1 MVNYNR
7 LAGKLKED
15 LAVFSQKISRE
26 MKCPVKKFIL
36 QMLYGILESNKVH
49 LSEIARS
56 LEENTSL
63 KKTIDRLSKNLSSFD
78 GKENIMEN
86 YIQLVKKEIN
96 EKSSV
101 IIIDNSDITKPCS
114 KKMEALSDV
123 RDGSTGEIKK
133 GYLTIEAAVLSKGS
147 KMSLPVYEKVFSA
160 TEKTF
165 LSETDENLKCL
176 HYLSANFRKTCVRT
190 LDRGFDAKDYYRYFL
205 DRDEKFIIRVKKNR
219 HIIYKNKTCN
229 IMDVAKKYKGNY
241 CMDFM
246 DKRGKKIQC
255 KISYIPV
262 KLCAFPQKDLVL
274 VAVYGFGKNPMLLL
288 TNMEIHKTSQK
299 KELCIIVTKVYL
311 MRWRIEEYFRF
322 KNHQFNFEDLRVMSL
337 NSIRNLNFFATLAV
351 GYLGIF
357 YSENNGSPFMDRVF
371 ECSKR
376 IYKIPKFV
384 FYAMGYAFE
393 LIFSKTS
400 SGIMNYF
407 RKEVPL
413 CCQFPSNHF
422 KNGAC

>member
-15 LAVFSQKISRE
+15 LTGFSEKISKG
-26 MKCPVKKFIL
+26 MKYPAKKFIL
-36 QMLYGILESNKVH
+36 QMVYGILESNTVH

-56 LEENTSL
+56 LEEKTSL
-63 KKTIDRLSKNLSSFD
+63 KKTMDRLSRNLSLFN
-78 GKENIMEN
+78 GKENITKN
-86 YIQLVKKEIN
+86 YTRLVKKESN

-101 IIIDNSDITKPCS
+101 IIIDNSDITKTYS

-133 GYLTIEAAVLSKGS
+133 GYLTIEAAVLSNGS
-147 KMSLPVYEKVFSA
+147 KMPLPVYEKVFSVA
-160 TEKTF
+160 EKGF

-176 HYLSANFRKTCVRT
+176 HYLSANFKKTCVRT

-205 DRDEKFIIRVKKNR
+205 ERDEKFIIRVKENR
-219 HIIYKNKTCN
+219 NIIYKNKTCN

-241 CMDFM
+241 CMGFTD
-246 DKRGKKIQC
+246 RNGKKIQC
-255 KISYIPV
+255 KISDIPV
-262 KLCAFPQKDLVL
+262 RLCAFPQKDLVL
-274 VAVYGFGKNPMLLL
+274 VVVYGFGKNPMLLL
-288 TNMEIHKTSQK
+288 TNMEIQETSQK
-299 KELCIIVTKVYL
+299 KKLCIIVTKVYL

-322 KNHQFNFEDLRVMSL
+322 KNQQFNFEDLRVMSL

-357 YSENNGSPFMDRVF
+357 YSENNGSPFMDKIF

-384 FYAMGYAFE
+384 FYAMGYAFKQ
-393 LIFSKTS
+393 IFSKTS

-407 RKEVPL
+407 RKQALL
-413 CCQFPSNHF
+413 CCQFPVNHI
-422 KNGAC
+422 KNGA

>member
-1 MVNYNR
+1 MINYNR

-15 LAVFSQKISRE
+15 LAVFSQKISKG
-26 MKCPVKKFIL
+26 MKCPAKKFIL

-78 GKENIMEN
+78 GKENIMKN

-101 IIIDNSDITKPCS
+101 IVIDNSDITKPCS

-133 GYLTIEAAVLSKGS
+133 GYLSIEAAVLSKEN
-147 KMSLPVYEKVFSA
+147 KMPLPVYEKVFSA
-160 TEKTF
+160 AEKTF

-176 HYLSANFRKTCVRT
+176 GFLSANFKKTCIRT

-205 DRDEKFIIRVKKNR
+205 ERDEKFIIRVKKNR
-219 HIIYKNKTCN
+219 DIIYKNKTGN
-229 IMDVAKKYKGNY
+229 IMEAANKYKGNY
-241 CMDFM
+241 CMNFTG
-246 DKRGKKIQC
+246 RHGKKIQC

-262 KLCAFPQKDLVL
+262 KLCAFPEKDLVL

-288 TNMEIHKTSQK
+288 TNLEVHETAQK
-299 KELCIIVTKVYL
+299 KKLCIIVAKIYL

-322 KNHQFNFEDLRVMSL
+322 KNQQFNFEDLRVMSL
-337 NSIRNLNFFATLAV
+337 NSIRNLNLFATLAV

-357 YSENNGSPFMDRVF
+357 YSENNGSPFMNKVF

-376 IYKIPKFV
+376 IYKIPEFV
-384 FYAMGYAFE
+384 FYATGYAFKQ
-393 LIFSKTS
+393 IFSKTS
-400 SGIMNYF
+400 SGIIKYF
-407 RKEVPL
+407 RKQALL
-413 CCQFPSNHF
+413 CRQFHANCI
-422 KNGAC
+422 KNKV

>member
-7 LAGKLKED
+7 VAGKLKED
-15 LAVFSQKISRE
+15 LAVFSQKISKG
-26 MKCPVKKFIL
+26 MKCPAKKFIL
-36 QMLYGILESNKVH
+36 QMLYGILETNKVH

-56 LEENTSL
+56 LEENINL

-78 GKENIMEN
+78 GKENIMKN
-86 YIQLVKKEIN
+86 YIQFMKKEIN

-101 IIIDNSDITKPCS
+101 IIIDNSDITKQYS

-133 GYLTIEAAVLSKGS
+133 GYLTIEAAVLLNGS
-147 KMSLPVYEKVFSA
+147 KMPLPVYEKVFSA
-160 TEKTF
+160 AEKGF

-176 HYLSANFRKTCVRT
+176 HSLSGNFRKTSVRT

-205 DRDEKFIIRVKKNR
+205 ERDEKFIIRVKKNR
-219 HIIYKNKTCN
+219 DVIYKNKTCN

-241 CMDFM
+241 CMGFTD
-246 DKRGKKIQC
+246 RNGKTIQC

-262 KLCAFPQKDLVL
+262 KLCAFPEKELVL

-288 TNMEIHKTSQK
+288 TNLEIYGTSQK
-299 KELCIIVTKVYL
+299 KRLCIIVTKVYL

-322 KNHQFNFEDLRVMSL
+322 KNQQFNFEDLRVMSL
-337 NSIRNLNFFATLAV
+337 KSIRNINFFATLAV

-393 LIFSKTS
+393 RIFSKTS
-400 SGIMNYF
+400 SGIVDYF
-407 RKEVPL
+407 RKQAMP
-413 CCQFPSNHF
+413 CHQFPDNCI
-422 KNGAC
+422 KNGA

>member
-1 MVNYNR
+1 MDFYFVE
-7 LAGKLKED
+7 LTL
-15 LAVFSQKISRE
+15 
-26 MKCPVKKFIL
+26 
-36 QMLYGILESNKVH
+36 H

-56 LEENTSL
+56 LEENINL

-78 GKENIMEN
+78 GKENIMKN
-86 YIQLVKKEIN
+86 YIQFMKKEIN

-101 IIIDNSDITKPCS
+101 IIIDNSDITKQYS

-133 GYLTIEAAVLSKGS
+133 GYLTIEAAVLSNGS
-147 KMSLPVYEKVFSA
+147 KMPLSVYEKS
-160 TEKTF
+160 F

-176 HYLSANFRKTCVRT
+176 HSLSENFRKTCVRT

-219 HIIYKNKTCN
+219 DIIYKNKTCN

-241 CMDFM
+241 CMGFTD
-246 DKRGKKIQC
+246 RHGKKIQC

-262 KLCAFPQKDLVL
+262 RLCEFPQKDFVL

-288 TNMEIHKTSQK
+288 TNMEIQETSQK
-299 KELCIIVTKVYL
+299 KKLCIIVTKVYL

-322 KNHQFNFEDLRVMSL
+322 KNQQFNFEDLRVMSL
-337 NSIRNLNFFATLAV
+337 NSIRNLDFFATLAV

-357 YSENNGSPFMDRVF
+357 YSGNNGSLFMDRVF

-393 LIFSKTS
+393 RIFSKTS

-407 RKEVPL
+407 RKQTLP
-413 CCQFPSNHF
+413 CHQFPTNRI
-422 KNGAC
+422 KNGA

>member
-15 LAVFSQKISRE
+15 LTGFSEKISKG
-26 MKCPVKKFIL
+26 MKYPAKKFIL
-36 QMLYGILESNKVH
+36 QMVYGILESNTVH

-56 LEENTSL
+56 LEEKTSL
-63 KKTIDRLSKNLSSFD
+63 KKTMDRLSRNLSLFN
-78 GKENIMEN
+78 GKENITKN
-86 YIQLVKKEIN
+86 YTRLVKKESN

-101 IIIDNSDITKPCS
+101 IIIDNSDITKTYS

-133 GYLTIEAAVLSKGS
+133 GYLTIEAAVLSNGS
-147 KMSLPVYEKVFSA
+147 KMPLPVYEKVFSVA
-160 TEKTF
+160 EKGF

-176 HYLSANFRKTCVRT
+176 HYLSANFKKTCVRT

-205 DRDEKFIIRVKKNR
+205 ERDEKFIIRVKENR
-219 HIIYKNKTCN
+219 NIIYKNKTCN

-241 CMDFM
+241 CMGFTD
-246 DKRGKKIQC
+246 RNGKKIQC

-262 KLCAFPQKDLVL
+262 RLCAFPQKDLVL
-274 VAVYGFGKNPMLLL
+274 VVVYGFGKNPMLLL
-288 TNMEIHKTSQK
+288 TNMEIQETSQK
-299 KELCIIVTKVYL
+299 KKLCIIVTKVYL

-322 KNHQFNFEDLRVMSL
+322 KNQQFNFEDLRVMSL

-357 YSENNGSPFMDRVF
+357 YSENNGSPFMDKIF

-384 FYAMGYAFE
+384 FYAMGYAFKQ
-393 LIFSKTS
+393 IFSKTS

-407 RKEVPL
+407 RKQALL
-413 CCQFPSNHF
+413 CCQFPVNHI
-422 KNGAC
+422 KNGA

>member
-7 LAGKLKED
+7 VAGKLKED
-15 LAVFSQKISRE
+15 LAVFSQKISKG
-26 MKCPVKKFIL
+26 MKCPAKKFIL

-63 KKTIDRLSKNLSSFD
+63 KKTIDRLSKNLFSFD
-78 GKENIMEN
+78 GKENIMKN
-86 YIQLVKKEIN
+86 YIKLVKKEIN
-96 EKSSV
+96 EKNCV
-101 IIIDNSDITKPCS
+101 IVIDNSDITKPYS

-133 GYLTIEAAVLSKGS
+133 GYLTIEAAVLSKGN
-147 KMSLPVYEKVFSA
+147 KMPLPVYEKVFSVS
-160 TEKTF
+160 EKGF

-176 HYLSANFRKTCVRT
+176 HYLSANFKKTCIRT

-205 DRDEKFIIRVKKNR
+205 KRDEKFIIRVKKNR
-219 HIIYKNKTCN
+219 DIIYKNKTCN

-241 CMDFM
+241 CMGFTD
-246 DKRGKKIQC
+246 RHGKKIQC

-262 KLCAFPQKDLVL
+262 RLCAFPQKDLVL

-288 TNMEIHKTSQK
+288 TNMEIQEISLK
-299 KELCIIVTKVYL
+299 KKLCIIVTKIYL

-322 KNHQFNFEDLRVMSL
+322 KNQQFNFEDLRVMSL
-337 NSIRNLNFFATLAV
+337 NSIRNLNFFATLVV

-357 YSENNGSPFMDRVF
+357 YSRNSGSPFMDKIF

-393 LIFSKTS
+393 RIFSKTS
-400 SGIMNYF
+400 SGIVDYF
-407 RKEVPL
+407 RKQAMP
-413 CCQFPSNHF
+413 CHQFPDNCI
-422 KNGAC
+422 KNGA

>member
-15 LAVFSQKISRE
+15 LTGFSEKISKG
-26 MKCPVKKFIL
+26 MKYPAKKFIL
-36 QMLYGILESNKVH
+36 QMVYGILESNTVH

-56 LEENTSL
+56 LEEKTSL
-63 KKTIDRLSKNLSSFD
+63 KKTMDRLSRNLSLFN
-78 GKENIMEN
+78 GKENITKN
-86 YIQLVKKEIN
+86 YTRLVKKESN

-101 IIIDNSDITKPCS
+101 IIIDNSDITKTYS

-133 GYLTIEAAVLSKGS
+133 GYLTIEAAVLSNGS
-147 KMSLPVYEKVFSA
+147 KMPLPVYEKVFSVA
-160 TEKTF
+160 EKGF

-176 HYLSANFRKTCVRT
+176 HYLSANFKKTCVRT

-205 DRDEKFIIRVKKNR
+205 ERDEKFIIRVKENR
-219 HIIYKNKTCN
+219 NIIYKNKTCN

-241 CMDFM
+241 CMGFTD
-246 DKRGKKIQC
+246 RNGKKIQC

-262 KLCAFPQKDLVL
+262 RLCAFPKKDLVL
-274 VAVYGFGKNPMLLL
+274 VVVYGFGKNPMLLL
-288 TNMEIHKTSQK
+288 TNMEIQETSQK
-299 KELCIIVTKVYL
+299 KKLCIIVTKVYL

-322 KNHQFNFEDLRVMSL
+322 KNQQFNFEDLRVMSL

-357 YSENNGSPFMDRVF
+357 YSENNGSPFMDKIF

-384 FYAMGYAFE
+384 FYAMGYAFKQ
-393 LIFSKTS
+393 IFSKTS

-407 RKEVPL
+407 RKQALL
-413 CCQFPSNHF
+413 CCQFPVNHI
-422 KNGAC
+422 KNGA

>member
-15 LAVFSQKISRE
+15 LAVFSQKISKG
-26 MKCPVKKFIL
+26 MKCPAKKFIS
-36 QMLYGILESNKVH
+36 QMLYGILQSNKVH
-49 LSEIARS
+49 LSGIARS
-56 LEENTSL
+56 LEESINL
-63 KKTIDRLSKNLSSFD
+63 KKTIDRLSRNLSSFN
-78 GKENIMEN
+78 GKENIMKN
-86 YIQLVKKEIN
+86 YMQLLKREIN
-96 EKSSV
+96 EKSPV
-101 IIIDNSDITKPCS
+101 IAIDNSDITKPYS

-147 KMSLPVYEKVFSA
+147 KMPLPVYEKVFSS

-176 HYLSANFRKTCVRT
+176 DYLSANFRKTCVRT

-205 DRDEKFIIRVKKNR
+205 ERDEKFIIRVKKNR
-219 HIIYKNKTCN
+219 DIIYKNKTCN

-241 CMDFM
+241 CMGFT

-255 KISYIPV
+255 KISCIPV
-262 KLCAFPQKDLVL
+262 KLCTFPQKDLVL

-288 TNMEIHKTSQK
+288 TNMEIQETSQK
-299 KELCIIVTKVYL
+299 KNLCIIVVKVYL

-322 KNHQFNFEDLRVMSL
+322 KNQQFNFEDLRVMSL
-337 NSIRNLNFFATLAV
+337 NSIRNLDFFATMAV

-384 FYAMGYAFE
+384 FYAMEYAFKR
-393 LIFSKTS
+393 IFSKTS
-400 SGIMNYF
+400 SGIMDYF
-407 RKEVPL
+407 RKQALP
-413 CCQFPSNHF
+413 CHQFPANCIKS
-422 KNGAC
+422 GA

>member
-15 LAVFSQKISRE
+15 LAVFSQKISKG
-26 MKCPVKKFIL
+26 MKCPAKKFIL

-63 KKTIDRLSKNLSSFD
+63 KKTIDRLSKNLFSFD
-78 GKENIMEN
+78 GKENIMKN
-86 YIQLVKKEIN
+86 YINLVKKEIN
-96 EKSSV
+96 EKSCV
-101 IIIDNSDITKPCS
+101 IVIDNSDITKPYS

-133 GYLTIEAAVLSKGS
+133 GYLTIEAAVLSKGN
-147 KMSLPVYEKVFSA
+147 KMPLPVYEKVFSVS
-160 TEKTF
+160 EKGF

-176 HYLSANFRKTCVRT
+176 HYLSANFKKTCIRT

-205 DRDEKFIIRVKKNR
+205 KRDEKFIIRVKKNR
-219 HIIYKNKTCN
+219 DIIYKNKTCN

-241 CMDFM
+241 CMGFTD
-246 DKRGKKIQC
+246 RHGKKIQC

-262 KLCAFPQKDLVL
+262 RLCAFPQKDLVL

-288 TNMEIHKTSQK
+288 TNIEIQEAPLK
-299 KELCIIVTKVYL
+299 KKLCIIVTKVYL

-322 KNHQFNFEDLRVMSL
+322 KNQQFNFEDLRVMSL
-337 NSIRNLNFFATLAV
+337 KSIRNINFFATLAV

-393 LIFSKTS
+393 RIFSKTS
-400 SGIMNYF
+400 SGIVDYF
-407 RKEVPL
+407 RKQAMP
-413 CCQFPSNHF
+413 CHQFPDNCI
-422 KNGAC
+422 KNGA

>member
-15 LAVFSQKISRE
+15 LAVFSQKISKG
-26 MKCPVKKFIL
+26 MKCPAKKFIL

-49 LSEIARS
+49 LSGIARS

-63 KKTIDRLSKNLSSFD
+63 KKTIDRLSRNLSSFGD
-78 GKENIMEN
+78 KENIMKN
-86 YIQLVKKEIN
+86 YIKLVKKEIN

-101 IIIDNSDITKPCS
+101 IIIDNSDITKPYS

-133 GYLTIEAAVLSKGS
+133 GYLTIEAAVLSKGN
-147 KMSLPVYEKVFSA
+147 KMPLPVYEKVFSVS
-160 TEKTF
+160 EKGF

-176 HYLSANFRKTCVRT
+176 EFLSANFRKTSVRT

-205 DRDEKFIIRVKKNR
+205 ERDEKFIIRVKKNR
-219 HIIYKNKTCN
+219 DIIYKNKTCN

-241 CMDFM
+241 CMGFTD
-246 DKRGKKIQC
+246 RHGKKIQC

-262 KLCAFPQKDLVL
+262 RLCAFPQKDLVL

-288 TNMEIHKTSQK
+288 TNMEIQEISLK
-299 KELCIIVTKVYL
+299 KKLCIIVTKIYL

-322 KNHQFNFEDLRVMSL
+322 KNQQFNFEDLRVMSL
-337 NSIRNLNFFATLAV
+337 KSIRNINFFATLAV

-384 FYAMGYAFE
+384 FYAIGYAFKQ
-393 LIFSKTS
+393 IFSKTS
-400 SGIMNYF
+400 SGIMDYF
-407 RKEVPL
+407 RKHALP
-413 CCQFPSNHF
+413 CHQFPANHI
-422 KNGAC
+422 KNGA

>member
-1 MVNYNR
+1 MINYNR

-15 LAVFSQKISRE
+15 LAVFSEKISKG

-49 LSEIARS
+49 LSGIARS

-63 KKTIDRLSKNLSSFD
+63 KKTIDRLSKNLFSFD
-78 GKENIMEN
+78 GKENIMKN
-86 YIQLVKKEIN
+86 YINLVKKEIN
-96 EKSSV
+96 EKSCV
-101 IIIDNSDITKPCS
+101 IVIDNSDITKPYS

-133 GYLTIEAAVLSKGS
+133 GYLTIEAAVLSKGN
-147 KMSLPVYEKVFSA
+147 KMPLPVYEKVFSVS
-160 TEKTF
+160 EKGF

-176 HYLSANFRKTCVRT
+176 HYLSANFKKTCVRT

-205 DRDEKFIIRVKKNR
+205 ERDEKFIIRAKKNR
-219 HIIYKNKTCN
+219 DVIYKNKTCN

-241 CMDFM
+241 CMGFT

-288 TNMEIHKTSQK
+288 TNLEIQETSQK
-299 KELCIIVTKVYL
+299 KKLCIIVAKVYL

-322 KNHQFNFEDLRVMSL
+322 KNQQFNFEDLRVMSL
-337 NSIRNLNFFATLAV
+337 KSIRNINFFATLAV

-393 LIFSKTS
+393 RIFSKTS

-407 RKEVPL
+407 RKQALL
-413 CCQFPSNHF
+413 CCQFPVNYI
-422 KNGAC
+422 KNGA

>member
-1 MVNYNR
+1 MDFYFVE
-7 LAGKLKED
+7 LTL
-15 LAVFSQKISRE
+15 
-26 MKCPVKKFIL
+26 
-36 QMLYGILESNKVH
+36 H

-56 LEENTSL
+56 LEENINL

-78 GKENIMEN
+78 GKENIMKN
-86 YIQLVKKEIN
+86 YIQFMKKEIN

-101 IIIDNSDITKPCS
+101 IIIDNSDITKQYS

-133 GYLTIEAAVLSKGS
+133 GYLTIEAAVLSNGS
-147 KMSLPVYEKVFSA
+147 KMPLSVYEKS
-160 TEKTF
+160 F

-176 HYLSANFRKTCVRT
+176 HSLSENFRKTCVRT

-219 HIIYKNKTCN
+219 DIIYKNKTCN

-241 CMDFM
+241 CMGFTD
-246 DKRGKKIQC
+246 RHGKKIQC

-262 KLCAFPQKDLVL
+262 RLCEFPQKDFVL

-288 TNMEIHKTSQK
+288 TNMEIQETLQK
-299 KELCIIVTKVYL
+299 KKLCIIVTKVYL

-322 KNHQFNFEDLRVMSL
+322 KKQQFNFEDLRVMSL

-357 YSENNGSPFMDRVF
+357 YSGNNGSLFMDRVF

-393 LIFSKTS
+393 RIFSKTS

-407 RKEVPL
+407 RKQTLP
-413 CCQFPSNHF
+413 CHQFPTNRI
-422 KNGAC
+422 KNGA

>member
-15 LAVFSQKISRE
+15 LTGFSEKISKG
-26 MKCPVKKFIL
+26 MKYPAKKFIL
-36 QMLYGILESNKVH
+36 QMVYGILESNTVH

-56 LEENTSL
+56 LEEKTSL
-63 KKTIDRLSKNLSSFD
+63 KKTIDRLSRNLSLFN
-78 GKENIMEN
+78 GKENITKN
-86 YIQLVKKEIN
+86 YTKLVKKEIN

-101 IIIDNSDITKPCS
+101 IIIDNSDITKTYS

-133 GYLTIEAAVLSKGS
+133 GYLTIEAAVLSNGS
-147 KMSLPVYEKVFSA
+147 KMPLPVYEKVFSVA
-160 TEKTF
+160 EKGF

-205 DRDEKFIIRVKKNR
+205 ERDEKFIIRVKKNR
-219 HIIYKNKTCN
+219 DVIYKNKTCN

-241 CMDFM
+241 CMGFTD
-246 DKRGKKIQC
+246 RHGKKIQC

-262 KLCAFPQKDLVL
+262 RLCAFPQKDLVL

-288 TNMEIHKTSQK
+288 TNMEIQEISLK
-299 KELCIIVTKVYL
+299 KKLCIIVTKIYL

-322 KNHQFNFEDLRVMSL
+322 KNQQFNFEDLRVMSL

-357 YSENNGSPFMDRVF
+357 YSENNGSPFMDKIF

-384 FYAMGYAFE
+384 FYAMGYAFKQ
-393 LIFSKTS
+393 IFSKTS

-407 RKEVPL
+407 RKQALL
-413 CCQFPSNHF
+413 CCQFPVNHI
-422 KNGAC
+422 KNGA

>member
-1 MVNYNR
+1 MDFYFVE
-7 LAGKLKED
+7 LTL
-15 LAVFSQKISRE
+15 
-26 MKCPVKKFIL
+26 
-36 QMLYGILESNKVH
+36 H

-56 LEENTSL
+56 LEENINL
-63 KKTIDRLSKNLSSFD
+63 KKTIDRLSKNLSCFD
-78 GKENIMEN
+78 GKENIMKN
-86 YIQLVKKEIN
+86 YIQIVKKEIN

-101 IIIDNSDITKPCS
+101 IIIDNSDITKQYS

-133 GYLTIEAAVLSKGS
+133 GYLTIEAAVLSNGS
-147 KMSLPVYEKVFSA
+147 KMPLSVYEKS
-160 TEKTF
+160 F

-176 HYLSANFRKTCVRT
+176 HSLSENFRKTCVRT

-219 HIIYKNKTCN
+219 DIIYKNKTCN

-241 CMDFM
+241 CMGFTD
-246 DKRGKKIQC
+246 RHGKKIQC

-262 KLCAFPQKDLVL
+262 KLCAFPEKDLVL

-288 TNMEIHKTSQK
+288 TNMEIQEISLK
-299 KELCIIVTKVYL
+299 KKLCIIVTKVYL

-322 KNHQFNFEDLRVMSL
+322 KNQQFNFEDLRVMSL

-357 YSENNGSPFMDRVF
+357 YSGNNGSPFMDRVF

-393 LIFSKTS
+393 RIFSKTS

-407 RKEVPL
+407 RKQTLP
-413 CCQFPSNHF
+413 CHQFPTNRI
-422 KNGAC
+422 KNGA

>member
-1 MVNYNR
+1 M
-7 LAGKLKED
+7 
-15 LAVFSQKISRE
+15 
-26 MKCPVKKFIL
+26 
-36 QMLYGILESNKVH
+36 
-49 LSEIARS
+49 
-56 LEENTSL
+56 
-63 KKTIDRLSKNLSSFD
+63 
-78 GKENIMEN
+78 
-86 YIQLVKKEIN
+86 KKEIN
-96 EKSSV
+96 EKGSV
-101 IIIDNSDITKPCS
+101 IVIDNSDITKPYS

-123 RDGSTGEIKK
+123 RDGSTDEIKK

-147 KMSLPVYEKVFSA
+147 KMPLPVYEKVFSVS
-160 TEKTF
+160 EKGF

-176 HYLSANFRKTCVRT
+176 HHLSANFRKTCVRT

-219 HIIYKNKTCN
+219 DIIYKNKTCN

-241 CMDFM
+241 CMGFTD
-246 DKRGKKIQC
+246 RHGKKIQC

-262 KLCAFPQKDLVL
+262 KLCAFPEKDLVL

-288 TNMEIHKTSQK
+288 TNMEIQETLQK
-299 KELCIIVTKVYL
+299 KKLCIIVTKVYL

-322 KNHQFNFEDLRVMSL
+322 KNQQFNFEDLRVMSL

-357 YSENNGSPFMDRVF
+357 YFENNGNPFMDRVF

-407 RKEVPL
+407 RKQVLL
-413 CCQFPSNHF
+413 CRQLPANLI
-422 KNGAC
+422 KNGD

>member
-1 MVNYNR
+1 
-7 LAGKLKED
+7 
-15 LAVFSQKISRE
+15 
-26 MKCPVKKFIL
+26 
-36 QMLYGILESNKVH
+36 MLMDFYFVELTLH

-56 LEENTSL
+56 LEENINL

-78 GKENIMEN
+78 GKENIMKN
-86 YIQLVKKEIN
+86 YIQFMKKEIN

-101 IIIDNSDITKPCS
+101 IIIDNSDITKQYS

-133 GYLTIEAAVLSKGS
+133 GYLTIEAAVLSNGS
-147 KMSLPVYEKVFSA
+147 KMPLSVYEKS
-160 TEKTF
+160 F

-176 HYLSANFRKTCVRT
+176 HSLSENFRKTCVRT

-219 HIIYKNKTCN
+219 DIIYKNKTCN

-241 CMDFM
+241 CMGFTD
-246 DKRGKKIQC
+246 RHGKKIQC

-262 KLCAFPQKDLVL
+262 KLCAFPEKDLVL

-288 TNMEIHKTSQK
+288 TNMEIQETSQK
-299 KELCIIVTKVYL
+299 KKLCIIVTKVYL

-322 KNHQFNFEDLRVMSL
+322 KNQQFNFEDLRVMSL
-337 NSIRNLNFFATLAV
+337 NSIRNLDFFATLAV

-357 YSENNGSPFMDRVF
+357 YSGNNGSPFMDMVF

-384 FYAMGYAFE
+384 FYAIEYAFKQ
-393 LIFSKTS
+393 IFSKTS

-407 RKEVPL
+407 RKHALP
-413 CCQFPSNHF
+413 CHQFPANHI
-422 KNGAC
+422 KNGA

>member
-15 LAVFSQKISRE
+15 LAVFSQKISKG

-36 QMLYGILESNKVH
+36 HMLYGILESNEVH

-56 LEENTSL
+56 LEESINL
-63 KKTIDRLSKNLSSFD
+63 KKTIDRLSKNFSSFD
-78 GKENIMEN
+78 GKENIMKN
-86 YIQLVKKEIN
+86 YIQLVKKEID

-101 IIIDNSDITKPCS
+101 IVIDNSDITKPCS

-133 GYLTIEAAVLSKGS
+133 GYLTIEAAVLSKGN
-147 KMSLPVYEKVFSA
+147 KIPLPVYEKVFSA
-160 TEKTF
+160 AEKGF
-165 LSETDENLKCL
+165 LSETDENLKCQEF
-176 HYLSANFRKTCVRT
+176 LSANFRRTFIRT

-205 DRDEKFIIRVKKNR
+205 ERDEKFIIRVKKNR
-219 HIIYKNKTCN
+219 SIIYKNKTCN

-241 CMDFM
+241 CMGFTDRN
-246 DKRGKKIQC
+246 DKKIQC

-262 KLCAFPQKDLVL
+262 RLCAFPQKDLVL
-274 VAVYGFGKNPMLLL
+274 VVVYGFGKNPMLLL
-288 TNMEIHKTSQK
+288 TNMEIQETSQK
-299 KELCIIVTKVYL
+299 KKLCIIVTKVYL

-322 KNHQFNFEDLRVMSL
+322 KNQQFNFEDLRVMSL

-357 YSENNGSPFMDRVF
+357 YSENNESPFMDKIF

-384 FYAMGYAFE
+384 FYAMGYAFKQ
-393 LIFSKTS
+393 IFSKTS

-407 RKEVPL
+407 RKQAL
-413 CCQFPSNHF
+413 LYCQFPVNHI
-422 KNGAC
+422 KNGA

>member
-7 LAGKLKED
+7 VAGKLKGD
-15 LAVFSQKISRE
+15 LAVFSQKISKG
-26 MKCPVKKFIL
+26 MKCPAKKFIL
-36 QMLYGILESNKVH
+36 QMLYGILESNTVH
-49 LSEIARS
+49 LSGIARS

-63 KKTIDRLSKNLSSFD
+63 KKTIDRLSKNLFSFD
-78 GKENIMEN
+78 GKENIMKN
-86 YIQLVKKEIN
+86 YINLVKKEIN
-96 EKSSV
+96 EKSCV
-101 IIIDNSDITKPCS
+101 IVIDNSDITKPYS

-133 GYLTIEAAVLSKGS
+133 GYLTIEAAVLSKGN
-147 KMSLPVYEKVFSA
+147 KMPLPVYEKVFSVS
-160 TEKTF
+160 EKGF

-176 HYLSANFRKTCVRT
+176 EFLSANFRKTSVRT

-205 DRDEKFIIRVKKNR
+205 ERDEKFIIRVKKNR
-219 HIIYKNKTCN
+219 DVIYKNKTCN

-241 CMDFM
+241 CMGFTD
-246 DKRGKKIQC
+246 RNGKTIQC

-262 KLCAFPQKDLVL
+262 KLCAFPEKELVL

-288 TNMEIHKTSQK
+288 TNIEIQEAPLK
-299 KELCIIVTKVYL
+299 KKLCIIVTKVYL

-322 KNHQFNFEDLRVMSL
+322 KNQQFNFEDLRVMSL

-357 YSENNGSPFMDRVF
+357 YSRNSGSPFMDKIF

-393 LIFSKTS
+393 RIFSKTS
-400 SGIMNYF
+400 SGIVDYF
-407 RKEVPL
+407 RKQAMP
-413 CCQFPSNHF
+413 CHQFPDNCI
-422 KNGAC
+422 KNGA